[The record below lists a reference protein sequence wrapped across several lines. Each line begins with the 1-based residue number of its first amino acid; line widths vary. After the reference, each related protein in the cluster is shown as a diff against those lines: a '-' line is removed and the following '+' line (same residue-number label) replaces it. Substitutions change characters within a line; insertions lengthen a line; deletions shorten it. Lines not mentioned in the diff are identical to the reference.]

1 MCPAFWV
8 NELVFPV
15 SWARR
20 WRIIQNHTFPAR
32 CRRLILASNLV
43 APMLYLRAVRR
54 RAPDLFLNLVLSIA
68 LRSLAER
75 ITKACLQKIFA
86 IKRLNYAFSSSQM
99 LPGTITCGVSRALL
113 QITEIIIQRKFQMR
127 GRLLICCQCV
137 GTSKLR
143 TIPVVQSRIVVT
155 MMYQLYSL
163 LLCSESYQRP
173 QHFNNLVLAQQKI
186 TTYCLGYG

>member
-1 MCPAFWV
+1 
-8 NELVFPV
+8 
-15 SWARR
+15 
-20 WRIIQNHTFPAR
+20 
-32 CRRLILASNLV
+32 
-43 APMLYLRAVRR
+43 MLYLRAVRR

-68 LRSLAER
+68 LRSLLNALQR
-75 ITKACLQKIFA
+75 PACRKLCYKASELRFQQLA
-86 IKRLNYAFSSSQM
+86 DAS
-99 LPGTITCGVSRALL
+99 GTITCGVSRALL

-137 GTSKLR
+137 GISKLR

-163 LLCSESYQRP
+163 LLCPESYQRP